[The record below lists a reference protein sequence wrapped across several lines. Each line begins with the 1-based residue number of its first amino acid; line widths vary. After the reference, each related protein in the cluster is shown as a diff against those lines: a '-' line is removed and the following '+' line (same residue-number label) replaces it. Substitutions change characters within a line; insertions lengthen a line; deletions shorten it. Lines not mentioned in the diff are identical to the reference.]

1 MTNITPASAKG
12 NAMSTPAQVGIIGCG
27 NICDQYFKS
36 CAGFADIEIVAC
48 ADLMSER
55 AEAKAAQYGVRAL
68 SVDELLND
76 PDISIVINL
85 TIPQAHAEV
94 DLAVLAAG
102 KHVHSEKPLALSAD
116 DGRRI
121 LAAASE
127 RGLRVGCAPDTF
139 LGGGLQTS
147 RKLIDDGWIGRPVA
161 ATAFMAGH
169 GHESWH
175 PDPTFY
181 YKAGGGPM
189 LDMGPYYITALIHLL
204 GPVTR
209 VTGSSKITFPR
220 RVITSKPKYGE
231 VIDVDVT
238 THLASALDFANGVVA
253 TVVMSFDVWAHNL
266 PRMEI
271 YGSEGSLVVPDPNRF
286 SGPVLLRR
294 VGAEDWSE
302 IPLSHSAEVGRGI
315 GVADMASAIRNGRAH
330 RASGELAM
338 HALEVMLAV
347 DEASANGRHV
357 AIESSVVR
365 PELLPLGLIPGR
377 VEF

>member
-1 MTNITPASAKG
+1 MP
-12 NAMSTPAQVGIIGCG
+12 TPAQVGIIGCG

-68 SVDELLND
+68 SVDELLSD
-76 PDISIVINL
+76 PDISIVLNL

-94 DLAVLAAG
+94 DLAALAAG
-102 KHVHSEKPLALSAD
+102 KHVYSEKPLALSAD

-175 PDPTFY
+175 PDPAFY

-253 TVVMSFDVWAHNL
+253 TVMMSFDVWAHNL
-266 PRMEI
+266 PRIEI

-286 SGPVLLRR
+286 GGPVLLRR
-294 VGAEDWSE
+294 AGAEAWSE

-315 GVADMASAIRNGRAH
+315 GVADIANAIRNGRAH

-347 DEASANGRHV
+347 DEASACGRHV
-357 AIESSVVR
+357 AIESSVAR
-365 PELLPLGLIPGR
+365 PELLPPGLMPGR
-377 VEF
+377 VEL

>member
-1 MTNITPASAKG
+1 MTNIAPASAKG
-12 NAMSTPAQVGIIGCG
+12 DAMSTPAQVGIIGCG
-27 NICDQYFKS
+27 NISDRYFNW
-36 CAGFADIEIVAC
+36 CARFVDIEIVAC
-48 ADLMSER
+48 ADLVPER
-55 AEAKAAQYGVRAL
+55 AGAKAAQYGVRAL
-68 SVDELLND
+68 SIDALLND
-76 PDISIVINL
+76 PDISIVLNL

-94 DLAVLAAG
+94 DLAALEAG
-102 KHVHSEKPLALSAD
+102 KHVHSEKPLALSVA

-139 LGGGLQTS
+139 LGGGQQTS

-169 GHESWH
+169 GHEHRH
-175 PDPTFY
+175 PDPTFF

-189 LDMGPYYITALIHLL
+189 LDMGPYYITALINLL

-209 VTGSSKITFPR
+209 VTGSSKTTFPQR
-220 RVITSKPKYGE
+220 TITSQPKYGE

-238 THLASALDFANGVVA
+238 THLAGVLEFAAGAVA

-266 PRMEI
+266 PRIEI
-271 YGSEGSLVVPDPNRF
+271 YGSEGSMVVPDPNTFR
-286 SGPVLLRR
+286 GPVLLRR
-294 VGAEDWSE
+294 AAAEEWSE
-302 IPLSHSAEVGRGI
+302 VPLSHSTDVERGI
-315 GVADMASAIRNGRAH
+315 GVADMASAIRNGCAH

-347 DEASANGRHV
+347 DEASASGRHV
-357 AIESSVVR
+357 SIETSVAR
-365 PELLPLGLIPGR
+365 PELLPLGLLPGR
-377 VEF
+377 VAL

>member
-55 AEAKAAQYGVRAL
+55 AEAKATQYGVRAL
-68 SVDELLND
+68 SVNALLND
-76 PDISIVINL
+76 PDISIVLNL

-94 DLAVLAAG
+94 DLAALAAG
-102 KHVHSEKPLALSAD
+102 KHVYSEKPLALSAD

-161 ATAFMAGH
+161 ATAFMVGH
-169 GHESWH
+169 GHEYRH
-175 PDPTFY
+175 PDPAFF

-209 VTGSSKITFPR
+209 VTGSSKITFPQ
-220 RVITSKPKYGE
+220 RVITSKPKYGD

-266 PRMEI
+266 PRIEI

-286 SGPVLLRR
+286 GGPVLLRR
-294 VGAEDWSE
+294 AGAEAWSE

-347 DEASANGRHV
+347 DEASACGRHM
-357 AIESSVVR
+357 AIESSAAR
-365 PELLPLGLIPGR
+365 PELLPLGLMPGR
-377 VEF
+377 VEL

>member
-1 MTNITPASAKG
+1 MIERDTRRMKG
-12 NAMSTPAQVGIIGCG
+12 NAMSSPAKVGIIGCG
-27 NICDQYFKS
+27 NICDQYFKW
-36 CAGFADIEIVAC
+36 CATFADIEIVAC
-48 ADLMSER
+48 ADLMPER
-55 AEAKAAQYGVRAL
+55 AAAKAMQYGVRAL
-68 SVDELLND
+68 GVDELLRD

-94 DLAVLAAG
+94 DIAALEAG
-102 KHVHSEKPLALSAD
+102 KHVHSEKPFALNVA

-121 LAAASE
+121 LAAAGQ

-147 RKLIDDGWIGRPVA
+147 RKLIEDGWIGRPVA

-169 GHESWH
+169 GHERWH
-175 PDPTFY
+175 PDPAFY

-209 VTGSSKITFPR
+209 VTGSSKITFPQR
-220 RVITSKPKYGE
+220 TITSKPKYGE
-231 VIDVDVT
+231 LIDVEVT
-238 THLASALDFANGVVA
+238 THLAGVLDFADGMLA

-266 PRMEI
+266 PRIEI
-271 YGSEGSLVVPDPNRF
+271 YGSEGSMVVPDPNRF

-294 VGAEDWSE
+294 VGAEEWSE
-302 IPLSHSAEVGRGI
+302 IPLSYSADVGRGI
-315 GVADMASAIRNGRAH
+315 GVADMANAIRDERPH
-330 RASGELAM
+330 RASGELAL

-347 DEASANGRHV
+347 DEASASGRHV
-357 AIESSVVR
+357 AIESSIAR
-365 PELLPLGLIPGR
+365 PQLLPLGLLPGR
-377 VEF
+377 VAL

>member
-1 MTNITPASAKG
+1 MTNIAPASAKG
-12 NAMSTPAQVGIIGCG
+12 DAMSTPAQVGIIGCG

-36 CAGFADIEIVAC
+36 CASFRDIEIVAC
-48 ADLMSER
+48 ADLLLER

-68 SVDELLND
+68 GVDELLSD
-76 PDISIVINL
+76 PDISIVLNL

-94 DLAVLAAG
+94 DLAALAAG
-102 KHVHSEKPLALSAD
+102 KHVHSEKPLTLNAS

-161 ATAFMAGH
+161 ATAFMVGH
-169 GHESWH
+169 GHEYRH
-175 PDPTFY
+175 PDPAFF

-209 VTGSSKITFPR
+209 VTGSSKITFPQ
-220 RVITSKPKYGE
+220 RVITSKPKYGD

-266 PRMEI
+266 PHIEI

-286 SGPVLLRR
+286 GGPVLLRR
-294 VGAEDWSE
+294 AGAEAWSE

-315 GVADMASAIRNGRAH
+315 GVADMANAIRNGRAH
-330 RASGELAM
+330 RASGELAL

-347 DEASANGRHV
+347 DEASACGRHM
-357 AIESSVVR
+357 AIESSVAR
-365 PELLPLGLIPGR
+365 PELLPLGLLPGQ
-377 VEF
+377 VVL

>member
-1 MTNITPASAKG
+1 MTEKDSASAKG
-12 NAMSTPAQVGIIGCG
+12 SAMPTPAQVGIIGCG

-36 CAGFADIEIVAC
+36 CASFRDIEIVAC
-48 ADLMSER
+48 ADLLLER

-68 SVDELLND
+68 GVDELLSD
-76 PDISIVINL
+76 PDISIVLNL

-94 DLAVLAAG
+94 DLAALAAG
-102 KHVHSEKPLALSAD
+102 KHVHSEKPLTLNAS

-161 ATAFMAGH
+161 ATAFMVGH
-169 GHESWH
+169 GHEYRH
-175 PDPTFY
+175 PDPAFF

-209 VTGSSKITFPR
+209 VTGSSKITFPQ
-220 RVITSKPKYGE
+220 RVITSKPKYGD

-266 PRMEI
+266 PRIEI
-271 YGSEGSLVVPDPNRF
+271 YGSEGSLVGA
-286 SGPVLLRR
+286 GPKQVWWT
-294 VGAEDWSE
+294 GA
-302 IPLSHSAEVGRGI
+302 
-315 GVADMASAIRNGRAH
+315 ASARRRRGVERD
-330 RASGELAM
+330 S
-338 HALEVMLAV
+338 AV
-347 DEASANGRHV
+347 AQR
-357 AIESSVVR
+357 
-365 PELLPLGLIPGR
+365 
-377 VEF
+377 

>member
-1 MTNITPASAKG
+1 MTNIAPASAKG

-27 NICDQYFKS
+27 NISDRYFKW
-36 CAGFADIEIVAC
+36 CARFVDIEIVAC
-48 ADLMSER
+48 ADLLPER
-55 AEAKAAQYGVRAL
+55 AGAKAAQYGVRAL
-68 SVDELLND
+68 SIDALLND
-76 PDISIVINL
+76 PDISIVLNL

-94 DLAVLAAG
+94 DLAALEAG
-102 KHVHSEKPLALSAD
+102 KHVHSEKPLALGVAD
-116 DGRRI
+116 GWRI

-139 LGGGLQTS
+139 LGGGQQTS

-175 PDPTFY
+175 PDPAFY
-181 YKAGGGPM
+181 FKAGGGPM
-189 LDMGPYYITALIHLL
+189 LDMGPYYITALINLL

-209 VTGSSKITFPR
+209 VTGSSKTTFPQR
-220 RVITSKPKYGE
+220 IITSQPKYGE

-238 THLASALDFANGVVA
+238 THLAGVLEFAAGAVA

-266 PRMEI
+266 PSIEI
-271 YGSEGSLVVPDPNRF
+271 YGSEGSMAVPNPNTFR
-286 SGPVLLRR
+286 GPVLLRR
-294 VGAEDWSE
+294 AAAEEWSE
-302 IPLSHSAEVGRGI
+302 VPLSHSTDVERGI

-347 DEASANGRHV
+347 DEASASGRHV
-357 AIESSVVR
+357 AIESSVAR
-365 PELLPLGLIPGR
+365 PELLPLGLLPGH
-377 VEF
+377 VAL

>member
-1 MTNITPASAKG
+1 
-12 NAMSTPAQVGIIGCG
+12 
-27 NICDQYFKS
+27 
-36 CAGFADIEIVAC
+36 
-48 ADLMSER
+48 
-55 AEAKAAQYGVRAL
+55 
-68 SVDELLND
+68 
-76 PDISIVINL
+76 
-85 TIPQAHAEV
+85 
-94 DLAVLAAG
+94 
-102 KHVHSEKPLALSAD
+102 
-116 DGRRI
+116 
-121 LAAASE
+121 
-127 RGLRVGCAPDTF
+127 
-139 LGGGLQTS
+139 
-147 RKLIDDGWIGRPVA
+147 
-161 ATAFMAGH
+161 MAGH

-286 SGPVLLRR
+286 GGPVLLRR
-294 VGAEDWSE
+294 AGAEDWSE

-315 GVADMASAIRNGRAH
+315 GVAF
-330 RASGELAM
+330 
-338 HALEVMLAV
+338 
-347 DEASANGRHV
+347 
-357 AIESSVVR
+357 
-365 PELLPLGLIPGR
+365 PIP
-377 VEF
+377 

>member
-1 MTNITPASAKG
+1 MTNIVPASAKG

-27 NICDQYFKS
+27 NISDRYFKW
-36 CAGFADIEIVAC
+36 CARFVDIEIVAC
-48 ADLMSER
+48 ADLLPER
-55 AEAKAAQYGVRAL
+55 AGAKAAQYGVRAL
-68 SVDELLND
+68 SIDALLND
-76 PDISIVINL
+76 PDISIVLNL

-94 DLAVLAAG
+94 DLAALEAG
-102 KHVHSEKPLALSAD
+102 KHVHSEKPLALSVA
-116 DGRRI
+116 DGRSI

-139 LGGGLQTS
+139 LGGGQQTS

-161 ATAFMAGH
+161 ATAFMVGH
-169 GHESWH
+169 GHEYRH
-175 PDPTFY
+175 PDPAFF

-209 VTGSSKITFPR
+209 VTGSSKITFPQ
-220 RVITSKPKYGE
+220 RVITSKPKYGD

-266 PRMEI
+266 PHIEI

-286 SGPVLLRR
+286 SGPVLVRR
-294 VGAEDWSE
+294 AGAEEWSE
-302 IPLSHSAEVGRGI
+302 IPLSHSADVGRGI
-315 GVADMASAIRNGRAH
+315 GVADMANAIRNGRAH

-347 DEASANGRHV
+347 DEASASGRHV
-357 AIESSVVR
+357 AIKRSVAR
-365 PELLPLGLIPGR
+365 PELLSLGLMPGR
-377 VEF
+377 VEL

>member
-1 MTNITPASAKG
+1 MTENESASAKG
-12 NAMSTPAQVGIIGCG
+12 IAMPTPAQVGIIGCG
-27 NICDQYFKS
+27 NISDRYFKW
-36 CAGFADIEIVAC
+36 CARFVDIEIVAC
-48 ADLMSER
+48 ADLLPER
-55 AEAKAAQYGVRAL
+55 AGAKAAQYGVRAL
-68 SVDELLND
+68 SIDALLKD
-76 PDISIVINL
+76 PDISIVLNL

-94 DLAVLAAG
+94 DLAALEAG
-102 KHVHSEKPLALSAD
+102 KHVHSEKPLALSVA

-139 LGGGLQTS
+139 LGGGQQTS

-161 ATAFMAGH
+161 ATAFMVGH
-169 GHESWH
+169 GHEYRH
-175 PDPTFY
+175 PDPAFF

-209 VTGSSKITFPR
+209 VTGSSKITFPQ
-220 RVITSKPKYGE
+220 RVITSKPKYGD

-266 PRMEI
+266 PHIEI

-286 SGPVLLRR
+286 SGPVLVRR
-294 VGAEDWSE
+294 AGAEEWSE
-302 IPLSHSAEVGRGI
+302 IPLSHSADVGRGI
-315 GVADMASAIRNGRAH
+315 GVADMANAIRIGRAH

-347 DEASANGRHV
+347 DEASASGRHV
-357 AIESSVVR
+357 AIKSSVAR
-365 PELLPLGLIPGR
+365 PELLSLGLMPGR
-377 VEF
+377 VEL

>member
-1 MTNITPASAKG
+1 MACVHSAL
-12 NAMSTPAQVGIIGCG
+12 NA
-27 NICDQYFKS
+27 
-36 CAGFADIEIVAC
+36 
-48 ADLMSER
+48 
-55 AEAKAAQYGVRAL
+55 
-68 SVDELLND
+68 LLND
-76 PDISIVINL
+76 PDISIVLNL

-94 DLAVLAAG
+94 DLAALAAG
-102 KHVHSEKPLALSAD
+102 KHVYSEKPLALSAD

-139 LGGGLQTS
+139 LGGGQQTS

-175 PDPTFY
+175 PDPAFY
-181 YKAGGGPM
+181 FKAGGGPM

-209 VTGSSKITFPR
+209 VTGSSKITFAQ

-238 THLASALDFANGVVA
+238 THLASALDFANGVVT

-266 PRMEI
+266 PRIEI

-294 VGAEDWSE
+294 AGAEDWSE

-347 DEASANGRHV
+347 DEASASGRHV
-357 AIESSVVR
+357 AIKSSVAR
-365 PELLPLGLIPGR
+365 PELLPLGLLPGH
-377 VEF
+377 VAL